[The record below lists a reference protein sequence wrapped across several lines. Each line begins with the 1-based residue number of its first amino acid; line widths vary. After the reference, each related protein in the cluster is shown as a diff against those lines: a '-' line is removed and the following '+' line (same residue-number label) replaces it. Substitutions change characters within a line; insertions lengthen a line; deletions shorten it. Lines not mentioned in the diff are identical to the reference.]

1 MYCNT
6 TADCNPSPVV
16 YWYKMPNSDVSIL
29 NDTTGQLVIHAS
41 TVQQSGSYFCC
52 VRNGQGD
59 CNLSEKSNLTI
70 TGKAILSHF

>member
-6 TADCNPSPVV
+6 TGDCDPSPVV
-16 YWYKMPNSDVSIL
+16 QWYKMPNSDVSIH

-52 VRNGQGD
+52 VRNGYGV
-59 CNLSEKSNLTI
+59 CNPSEKSNLTI
-70 TGKAILSHF
+70 LGKPISAHM